1 LVITAPSRLQIVD
14 WTGHRRMKTIAFFLL
29 AAGLLLAGCKK
40 DEPGSAGKTN
50 ASSSGNPL
58 TAPVDYVG
66 TVVRAKGSATKTVM
80 GAGFD
85 QAIAL
90 FYTETGRFPK
100 DLKELTPQYLPNIP
114 PPPVGMKYDYDPK
127 TGVAKVVPE

>member
-1 LVITAPSRLQIVD
+1 
-14 WTGHRRMKTIAFFLL
+14 M
-29 AAGLLLAGCKK
+29 LLAGCKK
-40 DEPGSAGKTN
+40 DESTSTSQTNAN
-50 ASSSGNPL
+50 ASSSGGTL
-58 TAPVDYVG
+58 TAPVEYVG
-66 TVVRAKGSATKTVM
+66 TVVRAKQSASKTVM

-85 QAIAL
+85 RAITL

-114 PPPVGMKYDYDPK
+114 PPPTGMKYDYDPK

>member
-1 LVITAPSRLQIVD
+1 
-14 WTGHRRMKTIAFFLL
+14 MKTITLLLL

-50 ASSSGNPL
+50 ASSSGSPL

-100 DLKELTPQYLPNIP
+100 DLKELTPQYLPIIP
-114 PPPVGMKYDYDPK
+114 PPPAGMKYDYDPK
-127 TGVAKVVPE
+127 TGVAKVAPE

>member
-1 LVITAPSRLQIVD
+1 
-14 WTGHRRMKTIAFFLL
+14 MKTIPFLLL
-29 AAGLLLAGCKK
+29 AAGLLSAGCNK
-40 DEPGSAGKTN
+40 DESASTSKTN
-50 ASSSGNPL
+50 TSSGGSPL

-66 TVVRAKGSATKTVM
+66 TVVRAKQSASKTVM

-85 QAIAL
+85 RAITL

>member
-1 LVITAPSRLQIVD
+1 
-14 WTGHRRMKTIAFFLL
+14 MKIIALFLL

-40 DEPGSAGKTN
+40 EQPGSTGPTN

-66 TVVRAKGSATKTVM
+66 TVVKAKGSATKTVM

-85 QAIAL
+85 RAITL

>member
-1 LVITAPSRLQIVD
+1 
-14 WTGHRRMKTIAFFLL
+14 MKTITLFLL
-29 AAGLLLAGCKK
+29 AVGWLLAGCKK
-40 DEPGSAGKTN
+40 DESASTGKTN
-50 ASSSGNPL
+50 TSSSGNPL

-66 TVVRAKGSATKTVM
+66 TVVRAKQSASKTVM

-85 QAIAL
+85 RAITL

-100 DLKELTPQYLPNIP
+100 ELKELTPQYLPTIP
-114 PPPVGMKYDYDPK
+114 PPPAGMKYDYDPK

>member
-1 LVITAPSRLQIVD
+1 
-14 WTGHRRMKTIAFFLL
+14 MKAIALFLL
-29 AAGLLLAGCKK
+29 AIGLLLTGCKK
-40 DEPGSAGKTN
+40 DEPTSSGKTN
-50 ASSSGNPL
+50 ASSSGSPL

-66 TVVRAKGSATKTVM
+66 TVVKAKQSASKTLM

-100 DLKELTPQYLPNIP
+100 DLKELTPQYLPSIP
-114 PPPVGMKYDYDPK
+114 PPPAGMKYDYDPK
-127 TGVAKVVPE
+127 TGAAKVVPQ

>member
-1 LVITAPSRLQIVD
+1 
-14 WTGHRRMKTIAFFLL
+14 MKTITVLLL
-29 AAGLLLAGCKK
+29 AAGFLSAGCKK
-40 DEPGSAGKTN
+40 DESASAGKTN
-50 ASSSGNPL
+50 ASSSGSPL

-66 TVVRAKGSATKTVM
+66 TVVRAKGSATKTIM

-100 DLKELTPQYLPNIP
+100 DLKELTPQYLPSIP
-114 PPPVGMKYDYDPK
+114 PPPAGMKYDYDPK
-127 TGVAKVVPE
+127 TGVAKVVPQ

>member
-1 LVITAPSRLQIVD
+1 
-14 WTGHRRMKTIAFFLL
+14 MKTITLSLL

-40 DEPGSAGKTN
+40 DESVSTGKTN

-66 TVVRAKGSATKTVM
+66 TVVKAKGSATKTVM

-114 PPPVGMKYDYDPK
+114 PPPAGMKYDYDPK
-127 TGVAKVVPE
+127 TGVAKVVPQ

>member
-1 LVITAPSRLQIVD
+1 
-14 WTGHRRMKTIAFFLL
+14 MKTIPFLLL
-29 AAGLLLAGCKK
+29 AAGLLSVGCKK
-40 DEPGSAGKTN
+40 EEPASAGKTN
-50 ASSSGNPL
+50 ASSSGSPL

-85 QAIAL
+85 RAITL

-114 PPPVGMKYDYDPK
+114 PPPAGMKYDYDPK